1 MDNYDQI
8 RNEMKNTNTRILWA
22 GMILLML
29 LPAFRGFSQETTIT
43 VDARKPGAPIQPT
56 MWGLFFEDIN
66 FGADGGLY
74 AELLKNRSFEFDNRL
89 MGWESF
95 GGVTIHEEN
104 PCFDRN
110 PRYVRLSYN
119 TELNSTGLE
128 NRGFSGIGLKA
139 GEKYRFSLFGRST
152 GEVPVILVIQLVSR
166 SNDILNTREITLAS
180 QEWQKYE
187 AELTATATDAQ
198 ARLRILVKE
207 RGGSADLDH
216 ISLFPARTW
225 KNRPGGLRE
234 DLVQALADISPGLFR
249 FPGGCIVEGTTIDTR
264 YQWKNTV
271 GPVENRPLNINR
283 WNYIFAHRRFPD
295 YYQSLGLGFYEYFLL
310 SEDIG
315 AEPLPVLN
323 CGMSCQFEN
332 NDDHQHCK
340 VENLE
345 PYIQDA
351 LDLVE
356 FANGPATSHWGKL
369 RSDMGHPAP
378 FNLKYIAIG
387 NEQWG
392 EEYPVRLQPFVD
404 ALRAKHPEIHIVG
417 SSGPYPD
424 GKEFDYGWQ
433 EMRRLKADLVDEH
446 YYRPPEWFLANA
458 ARYDSY
464 DPKGPKVFAG
474 EYACHT
480 QSRKNSFEAALCEA
494 AFMTGLERN
503 AAVVHMTAY
512 APLFAHYDN
521 WQWRPDLIWFDN
533 LNVVRTPSW
542 HVQQLYSTLKGT
554 HVLPTTSQGKPLTGQ
569 NGLYASSVTDEKTGN
584 IILKIANTSSET
596 RKVNTLIR
604 GGGNGPLTADRYLLT
619 SPGMEDENTLEDPFR
634 VAPRKEQMN
643 LPGPEFTLS
652 LDPASFQ
659 VIVIHP
665 E

>member
-1 MDNYDQI
+1 
-8 RNEMKNTNTRILWA
+8 MKNTMMRILRT
-22 GMILLML
+22 GMVLLVWFPFL
-29 LPAFRGFSQETTIT
+29 GAFGQEITID

-74 AELLKNRSFEFDNRL
+74 AELIKNRSFEFDNRL

-95 GGVTIHEEN
+95 GEVSIHEDN

-110 PRYVRLSYN
+110 PRYVRLSYT
-119 TELNSTGLE
+119 TELNATGLE

-139 GEKYRFSLFGRST
+139 GEKYLFSLYGRTS
-152 GEVPVILVIQLVSR
+152 GKAPVVLLVQLVSR
-166 SNDILNTREITLAS
+166 SNDILNAKEITIAG

-187 AELTATATDAQ
+187 AELTSPLTDAQ
-198 ARLRILVKE
+198 ARLRILVKA
-207 RGGSADLDH
+207 RGSSADLDH
-216 ISLFPARTW
+216 ISLFPAKTW

-234 DLVQALADISPGLFR
+234 DLVQSLADIKPGLFR

-283 WNYIFAHRRFPD
+283 WNYTFAHRRFPD

-310 SEDIG
+310 SEEIG

-345 PYIQDA
+345 PYIRDA

-356 FANGPATSHWGKL
+356 FANGPVTSHWGKL

-392 EEYPVRLQPFVD
+392 ELYPERLGPFID
-404 ALRAKHPEIHIVG
+404 ALRARYPDIRIVG

-458 ARYDSY
+458 ARYDKY
-464 DPKGPKVFAG
+464 DPQGPKVFAG

-480 QSRKNSFEAALCEA
+480 PSRKNSFEAALCEA

-533 LNVVRTPSW
+533 LNVVKTPSW
-542 HVQQLYSTLKGT
+542 YVQQLFSTRKGT
-554 HVLPTTSQGKPLTGQ
+554 HVLTTTSGEKPLTGQ
-569 NGLYASSVTDEKTGN
+569 NGLYASSVTDKKTGE
-584 IILKIANTSSET
+584 IILKIANTSPET
-596 RKVNTLIR
+596 RNVTYRIR
-604 GGGNGPLTADRYLLT
+604 GGEKGPLTAERYLLT
-619 SPGMEDENTLEDPFR
+619 SPGKEDENTLAEPLN
-634 VAPRKEQMN
+634 VVPRKEEITLTGQ
-643 LPGPEFTLS
+643 EFTLS
-652 LDPASFQ
+652 LEPASFQ
-659 VIVIHP
+659 VFVIHP
-665 E
+665 K

>member
-1 MDNYDQI
+1 MI
-8 RNEMKNTNTRILWA
+8 EKILRA
-22 GMILLML
+22 GMVLLL
-29 LPAFRGFSQETTIT
+29 LFPIVPVSSQETAIT

-74 AELLKNRSFEFDNRL
+74 AELIKNRSFEFDNRL

-95 GGVTIHEEN
+95 GGVSIHEEN

-110 PRYVRLSYN
+110 PRYVRLSYT

-152 GEVPVILVIQLVSR
+152 REVPVILVIQLVSR

-198 ARLRILVKE
+198 ARLRILMKE

-234 DLVQALADISPGLFR
+234 DLAQALADISPGLFR

-356 FANGPATSHWGKL
+356 FANGPVTSHWGKL

-404 ALRAKHPEIHIVG
+404 ALRAKHPEIRIVG

-458 ARYDSY
+458 ARYDNY

-512 APLFAHYDN
+512 APLFAHFDN

-542 HVQQLYSTLKGT
+542 YVQQLYSTLKGT
-554 HVLPTTSQGKPLTGQ
+554 HVLTTTSQDIPLTGQ

-596 RKVNTLIR
+596 RKVTYHIR
-604 GGGNGPLTADRYLLT
+604 DGGRGSLTADHYLLT
-619 SPGMEDENTLEDPFR
+619 SPGKEDENTLAEPFK
-634 VAPRKEQMN
+634 VVPREERIT
-643 LPGPEFTLS
+643 LAGPEFTLS
-652 LDPASFQ
+652 LEPTSFQ

-665 E
+665 K

>member
-1 MDNYDQI
+1 
-8 RNEMKNTNTRILWA
+8 MKYIKTQILWA
-22 GMILLML
+22 GLILLVL
-29 LPAFRGFSQETTIT
+29 LPVFRGFSQEITIT

-74 AELLKNRSFEFDNRL
+74 AELIKNRSFEFDSRL

-95 GGVTIHEEN
+95 GGVTVHEEN

-110 PRYVRLSYN
+110 PRYVRLSYT
-119 TELNSTGLE
+119 TELNTTGLE

-139 GEKYRFSLFGRST
+139 GEKYRFSLYGRSR
-152 GEVPVILVIQLVSR
+152 GEAPVILLIQLVSR
-166 SNDILNTREITLAS
+166 GNDILNTREITIEGK
-180 QEWQKYE
+180 EWQKYE

-207 RGGSADLDH
+207 RGGCADLDH
-216 ISLFPARTW
+216 ISLFPAKTW
-225 KNRPGGLRE
+225 KNRPNGLRE
-234 DLVQALADISPGLFR
+234 DLVQALADIRPGLFR

-315 AEPLPVLN
+315 AMPLPVLN

-332 NDDHQHCK
+332 SDDHQHCK

-356 FANGPATSHWGKL
+356 FANGPGTTHWGKL

-392 EEYPVRLQPFVD
+392 ELYPERLKPFID
-404 ALRAKHPEIHIVG
+404 ALRAKHPEIKIVG

-446 YYRPPEWFLANA
+446 YYRPPEWFLAQA
-458 ARYDSY
+458 DRYDSY
-464 DPKGPKVFAG
+464 DPQGPKVFAG

-480 QSRKNSFEAALCEA
+480 QSRKNSFEAALSEA

-542 HVQQLYSTLKGT
+542 YVQQLYSTLDGT
-554 HVLPTTSQGKPLTGQ
+554 HVLTTTSLGKPLTGQ
-569 NGLYASSVTDEKTGN
+569 NGLYASSVTDEKTGD

-596 RKVNTLIR
+596 RKVNYLIR
-604 GGGNGPLTADRYLLT
+604 GGAKGPLTADRYLLT
-619 SPGMEDENTLEDPFR
+619 SSGKEDENTPEEPFR
-634 VAPRKEQMN
+634 VAPRKEQVN
-643 LPGPEFTLS
+643 LAGAEFTLS
-652 LDPASFQ
+652 LEPASFQ
-659 VIVIHP
+659 VFVIHQK
-665 E
+665 

>member
-1 MDNYDQI
+1 
-8 RNEMKNTNTRILWA
+8 MKTTISAIGTAALLLL
-22 GMILLML
+22 LLMTQHRL
-29 LPAFRGFSQETTIT
+29 FAQETHIR
-43 VDARKPGAPIQPT
+43 VDARKPAAAIQPT
-56 MWGLFFEDIN
+56 LWGLFFEDIN

-74 AELLKNRSFEFDNRL
+74 AELIKNRSFEFDNRL
-89 MGWESF
+89 MAWESF
-95 GGVTIHEEN
+95 GTVSIHEEN

-110 PRYVRLSYN
+110 PRYVRLSFTN
-119 TELNSTGLE
+119 ELNSTGLE

-139 GEKYRFSLFGRST
+139 GGKYRFSLFGRAG
-152 GEVPVILVIQLVSR
+152 GETPVTLRIQLVGR
-166 SNDILNTREITLAS
+166 SNDILAAKEITLIGR
-180 QEWQKYE
+180 EWRQYR
-187 AELTATATDAQ
+187 AELESPATDAQ
-198 ARLRILVKE
+198 ARLRILMKE
-207 RGGSADLDH
+207 RGSSADLDH
-216 ISLFPARTW
+216 ISLFPAKTW
-225 KNRPGGLRE
+225 KERPNGLRE
-234 DLVQALADISPGLFR
+234 DLVQALADIKPGLFR

-264 YQWKNTV
+264 YQWKNSV

-332 NDDHQHCK
+332 NDDRQHCK
-340 VENLE
+340 VENLG
-345 PYIQDA
+345 PYIRDA

-356 FANGPATSHWGKL
+356 FANGPATSPWGRL

-392 EEYPVRLQPFVD
+392 ERYPERLKPFID
-404 ALRAKHPEIHIVG
+404 SLRSYHPGIKIVG

-433 EMRRLKADLVDEH
+433 EMKRLKADLVDEH
-446 YYRPPEWFLANA
+446 YYRPPAWFLANA
-458 ARYDSY
+458 GRYDNY
-464 DPKGPKVFAG
+464 DREGPKVFAG

-480 QSRKNSFEAALCEA
+480 DSRKNSFEAALCEA

-533 LNVVRTPSW
+533 LRVVKTPSYF
-542 HVQQLYSTLKGT
+542 VQQLYSTFSGT
-554 HVLPTTSQGKPLTGQ
+554 HVLTTTCEGRPLTGQ
-569 NGLYASSVTDEKTGN
+569 NGIYASSVIDMKTGE
-584 IILKIANTSSET
+584 IILKIANTATEP
-596 RKVNTLIR
+596 RKALFRIR
-604 GGGNGPLTADRYLLT
+604 GGEKGSLVADRYLLA
-619 SPGMEDENTLEDPFR
+619 SPGGEDENSLEEPGR
-634 VAPRKEQMN
+634 VAPEKDQI
-643 LPGPEFTLS
+643 TLS
-652 LDPASFQ
+652 GKQFSLLLEPSSFQ
-659 VIVIHP
+659 VLILGKQAAR
-665 E
+665 

>member
-1 MDNYDQI
+1 
-8 RNEMKNTNTRILWA
+8 MKNSKMRILRA
-22 GMILLML
+22 GVLLLML
-29 LPAFRGFSQETTIT
+29 VPAFRGFSQETIIT
-43 VDARKPGAPIQPT
+43 VEARKPGAPIQPT

-74 AELLKNRSFEFDNRL
+74 AELIKNRSFEFDNPL

-110 PRYVRLSYN
+110 PRYVRLSYT
-119 TELNSTGLE
+119 TELNATGVE
-128 NRGFSGIGLKA
+128 NRGFSGIGVKA
-139 GEKYRFSLFGRST
+139 EEKYLFSLFGRAGGGKAVS
-152 GEVPVILVIQLVSR
+152 LRIQLVSKG
-166 SNDILNTREITLAS
+166 NDILNTQEITLTGK
-180 QEWQKYE
+180 EWQKYE
-187 AELTATATDAQ
+187 AELTSAVTETE

-216 ISLFPARTW
+216 ISLFPAKTW

-234 DLVQALADISPGLFR
+234 DLVQALADIRPGLFR
-249 FPGGCIVEGTTIDTR
+249 FPGGCIVEGTTMATR

-310 SEDIG
+310 SEDIA

-332 NDDHQHCK
+332 DDDHQHCK

-356 FANGPATSHWGKL
+356 FANGPVTSTWGKL

-378 FNLKYIAIG
+378 FNLRYIAIG

-392 EEYPVRLQPFVD
+392 EEYPERLQPFVD
-404 ALRAKHPEIHIVG
+404 ALRAQHPEIKIVG

-433 EMRRLKADLVDEH
+433 EMKRLKADLVDEH
-446 YYRPPEWFLANA
+446 YYRPPEWFLAHA
-458 ARYDSY
+458 DRYDRYDS
-464 DPKGPKVFAG
+464 KGPKVFAG

-480 QSRKNSFEAALCEA
+480 PSRKNSFEAALCEA

-533 LNVVRTPSW
+533 LKVVRTPSW
-542 HVQQLYSTLKGT
+542 YVQQLYGTHKGT
-554 HVLPTTSQGKPLTGQ
+554 HVLTTTSNGHPLTGQ
-569 NGLYASSVTDEKTGN
+569 NGLYASTVTDEKTGE
-584 IILKIANTSSET
+584 IILKIANTSPEIK
-596 RKVNTLIR
+596 KVIYQIKGGDKATL
-604 GGGNGPLTADRYLLT
+604 PADCYLLT
-619 SPGMEDENTLEDPFR
+619 SPGKEDENTLAEPHK
-634 VAPRKEQMN
+634 VVPRKEKIS
-643 LPGPEFTLS
+643 LTGPEFTLS
-652 LDPASFQ
+652 LEPASFQ
-659 VIVIHP
+659 VIVIGKK
-665 E
+665 